1 MYGVTSKMTALASAR
16 PVPRTTSKKASLS
29 PELREVLHML
39 EALEQNAGNE
49 KPAK

>member
-1 MYGVTSKMTALASAR
+1 MYGVTSKMTDFAAAQ
-16 PVPRTTSKKASLS
+16 PVERDTGKNPPLS

-39 EALEQNAGNE
+39 EAIEQGAA